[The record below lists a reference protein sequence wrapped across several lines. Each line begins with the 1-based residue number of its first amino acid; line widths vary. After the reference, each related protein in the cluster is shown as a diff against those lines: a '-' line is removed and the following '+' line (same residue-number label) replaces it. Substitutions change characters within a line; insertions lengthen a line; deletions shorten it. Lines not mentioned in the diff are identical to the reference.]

1 MNCGYYGNS
10 NFSLPFLAAYQAANG
25 AVALAAIESLT
36 KVQPI
41 AADIIQRA
49 FTKVNWHGRME
60 EVLSGVFVDG
70 AHNQAGIT
78 AFMEAV
84 RGMPQKRKR
93 VLLFS
98 VVKEKELE
106 PMVQILCEKEEFS
119 AVILTEIEGSRKR
132 DLQEIR
138 KAFLR
143 ETKAELVC
151 IADMKEAFLKGM
163 EWKGK
168 DGLLFCAGS
177 LYLVGQIKTIV
188 EKMEDFIY
196 D

>member
-1 MNCGYYGNS
+1 
-10 NFSLPFLAAYQAANG
+10 
-25 AVALAAIESLT
+25 
-36 KVQPI
+36 
-41 AADIIQRA
+41 
-49 FTKVNWHGRME
+49 
-60 EVLSGVFVDG
+60 
-70 AHNQAGIT
+70 
-78 AFMEAV
+78 
-84 RGMPQKRKR
+84 MPQKRKR

>member
-1 MNCGYYGNS
+1 M
-10 NFSLPFLAAYQAANG
+10 
-25 AVALAAIESLT
+25 AAIESLT